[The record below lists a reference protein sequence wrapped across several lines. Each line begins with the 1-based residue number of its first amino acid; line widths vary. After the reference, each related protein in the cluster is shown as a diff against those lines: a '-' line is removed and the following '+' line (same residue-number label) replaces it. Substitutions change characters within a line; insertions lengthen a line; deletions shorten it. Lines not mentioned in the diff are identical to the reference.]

1 MTGDSIKKTGFN
13 APLRVLEIR
22 DNDLSSLKRSSSGGA
37 FAVIAR
43 HILSCY
49 GVVYGAKLFDD
60 GEVRVER
67 ITEIEKLHEV
77 QGSKYVL
84 SNAQN
89 AFGGCLEDLKTGKQ
103 VLFTGLPCQ
112 IFALKAF
119 LEKRLPDAS
128 YLENLITIDL
138 ICHGAP
144 DPRLFKAYLLWLAD
158 VNHAD
163 GPVQNYSFRWKEK
176 GWGHFFHYRFSRNGK
191 MHTRWGRANDDPY
204 FKAFSMGTIFRECCY
219 RCSFACRE
227 RVGDFT
233 IGDYWGVE
241 KQHPEFSSEQG
252 VSALLINTDKGCRLF
267 DQINQ
272 SEYSWIESDIEFVAR
287 GNENL
292 NRPSKR
298 SVEAEERYAK
308 IARALDEGDRALIF
322 DRILKVSLKPKQRL
336 RLALS
341 ALKDDVSQR

>member
-1 MTGDSIKKTGFN
+1 M
-13 APLRVLEIR
+13 
-22 DNDLSSLKRSSSGGA
+22 
-37 FAVIAR
+37 
-43 HILSCY
+43 
-49 GVVYGAKLFDD
+49 
-60 GEVRVER
+60 
-67 ITEIEKLHEV
+67 
-77 QGSKYVL
+77 
-84 SNAQN
+84 
-89 AFGGCLEDLKTGKQ
+89 
-103 VLFTGLPCQ
+103 
-112 IFALKAF
+112 
-119 LEKRLPDAS
+119 
-128 YLENLITIDL
+128 
-138 ICHGAP
+138 
-144 DPRLFKAYLLWLAD
+144 
-158 VNHAD
+158 
-163 GPVQNYSFRWKEK
+163 
-176 GWGHFFHYRFSRNGK
+176 
-191 MHTRWGRANDDPY
+191 
-204 FKAFSMGTIFRECCY
+204 
-219 RCSFACRE
+219 
-227 RVGDFT
+227 GDFT